1 MPVTKTISRLLLV
14 TLFTAFLLL
23 PIFVTGIEKAYA
35 ADGVWVDAVTIEIA
49 GEKYID
55 DELGSMEYYLNG
67 ERECS
72 SFANGFSDDYWDGG
86 REDTT
91 ARYNPRTRNAVSGYC
106 ENGENETLNLSRVE
120 NSHILAH
127 WIDSG
132 ALVMVEGFRVTGI
145 GGEILTSLSSKLSGA
160 VLEKV
165 EGHDN
170 VFALTEGECR
180 SSVTVTSTGSGDTAG
195 QGTLRLRLGEGENN
209 CGEDG
214 GVDIAIR
221 IGSPANAALDPGSGE
236 RPSDVA
242 DGLDD
247 SCESNGSVLGWIMCP
262 VSNLLDGA
270 VNWLDNTIQGLL
282 IVEEERYENE
292 GLFKAWKQVRNIAY
306 IILIP
311 IMLVMVIGTALGFE
325 VFSAYTIKRAL
336 PRMVIAVIFITLSWY
351 ICTFLIDFF
360 NVVGTGVLGL
370 ITSPFDN
377 IQSGLRG
384 ALELAG
390 IVKDGG
396 SADGEAA
403 QGLGLVALVGTAG
416 VVGFATGAVTLGIIL
431 STLFSAALVLLFV
444 FFILV
449 ARQMFILLFLL
460 AAPLAI
466 LAWIFPGNDK
476 MWKLWWSSFS
486 KLLIMFPLVM
496 AIIGLG
502 RVFATVVGSA
512 ASGDNDNQIVTMLII
527 VAAYIIPFAAI
538 PFTFKWVGG
547 LFGNLAG
554 MVNDKNRGLLDRGK
568 KKRAETRAEGWNKF
582 KSGTGTGFAQKNAFT
597 RRVGMGVGAG
607 VGGGKGIAGFGKK
620 GAARLDQMNRQN
632 SVDAIMKSPN
642 WRGVEND
649 DNALHAGVLLQDMS
663 KDDARKTMLS
673 RMGYNK
679 AKETDMSLTQ
689 DERDKARV
697 SNQNAL
703 TEANRAITAWGAS
716 GLGGRAAAIAA
727 AQQLV
732 STGTGF
738 KGGYTDQATGRE
750 VSDLEYMTQTLGR
763 AAGGNTSTGSALA
776 GFANS
781 EAKKNG
787 NFQLA
792 PGFGEV
798 QKATLS
804 SVKGSGKP
812 AITADEWS
820 DMNTKAWDSGS
831 LYEHA
836 NAKPHN
842 LDSHIK
848 HFEKELTSSDAK
860 KVEKAATFFAELKAM
875 QPNAKGVVADKIN
888 DTLAKNASRL
898 ESMNSTQVIDVFTD
912 PITGASTTVPR
923 TKEITRRSTTDP
935 NVLERTTVPVTY
947 GELIQQR
954 ARTYERLDPN
964 NMPQA

>member
-568 KKRAETRAEGWNKF
+568 KYRGEERAKGLQAF
-582 KSGTGTGFAQKNAFT
+582 MTGD
-597 RRVGMGVGAG
+597 
-607 VGGGKGIAGFGKK
+607 GKGRFRQSGIVRRAGLGLSAGAKGGFGF
-620 GAARLDQMNRQN
+620 GERGEQAISTLEGVNAQARAKNN
-632 SVDAIMKSPN
+632 P
-642 WRGVEND
+642 
-649 DNALHAGVLLQDMS
+649 ALAQLAM
-663 KDDARKTMLS
+663 KDDANAVMALS
-673 RMGYNK
+673 GGTTSGARQ
-679 AKETDMSLTQ
+679 AARELFTDEHGVY
-689 DERDKARV
+689 DEAR
-697 SNQNAL
+697 
-703 TEANRAITAWGAS
+703 ANR
-716 GLGGRAAAIAA
+716 AIAA
-727 AQQLV
+727 AQAIGISRANANTALTTLAQNKSRAVRGGGVDVVQAGIQRLAAGNRQLEEDLSYNFQYNSRQAGRV
-732 STGTGF
+732 DL
-738 KGGYTDQATGRE
+738 GGNWMGGE
-750 VSDLEYMTQTLGR
+750 VR
-763 AAGGNTSTGSALA
+763 AAGAAAHQAVIDSGGTQQEAVQAGQAAVARATLYDGVTRTETRTLAGAHTASTSFARTVIEQDLESGDRDRLINAGVLLKELHGNLSTATGGNRDEIVQALTNAGIDITGESGVSIDAQIVNRINLTPTTAPVTVAELNNRSRTWGNTPLPERG
-776 GFANS
+776 GP
-781 EAKKNG
+781 EPPPP
-787 NFQLA
+787 A
-792 PGFGEV
+792 PP
-798 QKATLS
+798 T
-804 SVKGSGKP
+804 P
-812 AITADEWS
+812 
-820 DMNTKAWDSGS
+820 
-831 LYEHA
+831 
-836 NAKPHN
+836 
-842 LDSHIK
+842 
-848 HFEKELTSSDAK
+848 
-860 KVEKAATFFAELKAM
+860 
-875 QPNAKGVVADKIN
+875 
-888 DTLAKNASRL
+888 
-898 ESMNSTQVIDVFTD
+898 
-912 PITGASTTVPR
+912 
-923 TKEITRRSTTDP
+923 
-935 NVLERTTVPVTY
+935 
-947 GELIQQR
+947 
-954 ARTYERLDPN
+954 
-964 NMPQA
+964 